1 MQGYILNMQK
11 SRAED
16 LIVRILTPTQIKTLY
31 RFYGTRHSIINLG
44 RKIDF
49 EEEKN
54 LTFLPKLKHILHLAH
69 KWETDKERYYVWQR
83 FIALLNKHLSD
94 IYTIEEF
101 YFQMLEDGA
110 NKLNVQNP
118 KRVAIEMYAQMLAF
132 EGRILCRSSETI
144 TQSFQDTNHRNEQN
158 LCFACGE
165 PIDNEI
171 ALGRAFLF
179 AHHSCIGG
187 EIFDKTKILSF
198 LQTQSS
204 IHLEDNEVLSLWE
217 ILGLGM

>member
-69 KWETDKERYYVWQR
+69 KWENDKERYYVWQR

-94 IYTIEEF
+94 VYTIEEF
-101 YFQMLEDGA
+101 YFQMLENGA

-132 EGRILCRSSETI
+132 EGRINQISH
-144 TQSFQDTNHRNEQN
+144 QYHQDTNHNEQH
-158 LCFACGE
+158 LCFICGE
-165 PIDNEI
+165 QIHDEI

-187 EIFDKTKILSF
+187 EIFDKAKILSF

-204 IHLEDNEVLSLWE
+204 IHLEDDEVLSLWE